1 MSYNLSQ
8 IGSRLC
14 CILKYITNILLINRN
29 TNKYK
34 NIEKLE
40 LEILQYRKS
49 VNEPENY
56 DEKIQEEKEIA
67 EWLGQESFTIKPLTP
82 EEERR
87 LEYLLT
93 IYNNNK

>member
-56 DEKIQEEKEIA
+56 DEKIQEEKEMA

>member
-8 IGSRLC
+8 IGSRLR

-56 DEKIQEEKEIA
+56 DEKIQEEKEMA

-87 LEYLLT
+87 LEYLLI
-93 IYNNNK
+93 IYNDNK

>member
-34 NIEKLE
+34 NIVFSLP
-40 LEILQYRKS
+40 IRDG
-49 VNEPENY
+49 N
-56 DEKIQEEKEIA
+56 IKE
-67 EWLGQESFTIKPLTP
+67 
-82 EEERR
+82 
-87 LEYLLT
+87 
-93 IYNNNK
+93 YNFSNL